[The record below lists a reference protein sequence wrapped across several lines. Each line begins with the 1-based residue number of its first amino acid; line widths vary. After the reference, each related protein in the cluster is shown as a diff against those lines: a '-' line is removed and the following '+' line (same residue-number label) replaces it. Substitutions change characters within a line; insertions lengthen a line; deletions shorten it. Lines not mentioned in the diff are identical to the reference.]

1 MLQSMRKGVASWVA
15 KGVLAIVILSFAG
28 WGLQD
33 YLDASGG
40 TVGGGDVAATVGDQQ
55 IGVQTASQ
63 AYRTDLRQMG
73 MQSIDPETARELGL
87 AERTL
92 QDLVTRA
99 LFDAEASALG
109 LTATDA
115 MVRAEIEGSE
125 QFRNQFG
132 QFDRDVFRNVIAAAG
147 LSEQQFVEQVRD
159 DIARRQMVEAAIAG
173 AKANPALVDALFDY
187 HGATRSALIVR
198 VPPPEASEVGA
209 PSPADL
215 QAFYDAN
222 RERFELPA
230 FRRLSYIHLAPQDL
244 LDEVSVPESD
254 IRDLYQSRLD
264 TYTRPERRT
273 LQQLLLPDEETAR
286 RAADLLSEGHTFEAA
301 AEEIA
306 GVTPADLDLGAF
318 TRSQIPDATLAET
331 AFSLPEGGVSDPVQG
346 AFGWFL
352 VKVTDVEPG
361 EVTPFEAVR
370 DQIRRDLA
378 LDEAIDAVY
387 DLSKRIDDAFGEGL
401 SLEETAERVGLEVE
415 TVDAVSRQGRDPAGE
430 PVEDLPPGVSFLETA
445 WETPVGEPSFL
456 EETANNGYFVLR
468 VDAVIEP
475 RIPDLAEIEDRVEAA
490 WREDQRDAAA
500 EARAEALAER
510 ARSLGSLQAAVE
522 GEALE
527 TRAVEGF
534 GRDGQAEG
542 ARVPQTLAAALFAL
556 PAGGVDWAGAENGG
570 YLVGEVTEVTPAQQ
584 AAGADFRANIDRSL
598 QAGLQSQIVDQLG
611 AALRQ
616 RHDVTINRGA
626 LDQVY

>member
-40 TVGGGDVAATVGDQQ
+40 TVGGGNVAATVGGQQ
-55 IGVQTASQ
+55 IGVGAVSE

-99 LFDAEASALG
+99 LFDAEAAELG

-115 MVRAEIEGSE
+115 MVRAEIEGGE

-132 QFDRDVFRNVIAAAG
+132 QFDRDVFRNAIAAAG
-147 LSEQQFVEQVRD
+147 LTEQQFVERVRA
-159 DIARRQMVEAAIAG
+159 DIARRQQLEATIAG
-173 AKANPALVDALFDY
+173 AEANPALVEALFDY
-187 HGATRSALIVR
+187 HGATRSAFVVR
-198 VPPPEASEVGA
+198 VPAPAASEIPA
-209 PSPADL
+209 PTPAEL
-215 QAFYDAN
+215 RSFYDAN
-222 RERFELPA
+222 QERFELPE
-230 FRRLSYIHLAPQDL
+230 FRRLSYLHLAPQDL
-244 LDEVSVPESD
+244 LDEVAVPESE
-254 IRDLYQSRLD
+254 IRDLYQSRLA
-264 TYTRPERRT
+264 TYTRAERRT
-273 LQQLLLPDEETAR
+273 LQQLLLPDQETAQ
-286 RAADLLSEGHTFEAA
+286 RAADLLSEGRAFEAV
-301 AEEIA
+301 AEEVA
-306 GVTPADLDLGAF
+306 GVTPADLDLGTF
-318 TRSQIPDATLAET
+318 TRAQIPDATLAET

-352 VKVTDVEPG
+352 VKVTEVEPG

-370 DQIRRDLA
+370 DRIRRDLA

-401 SLEETAERVGLEVE
+401 TLEETAERVGLEVE
-415 TVDAVSRQGRDPAGE
+415 TVEAVSRQGRAPSGA
-430 PVEDLPPGVSFLETA
+430 PVEGLPPGVSFLETA
-445 WETPVGEPSFL
+445 WNTPVGEPSFL

-475 RIPDLAEIEDRVEAA
+475 RVPDLAEIEDRVEAA
-490 WREDQRDAAA
+490 WRDDQRDAAA
-500 EARAEALAER
+500 EAQAQALAER

-522 GEALE
+522 NDAFE
-527 TRAVEGF
+527 TRTIEGF
-534 GRDGQAEG
+534 GRDGQADG
-542 ARVPQTLAAALFAL
+542 ARLPQALAAALFEL
-556 PAGGVDWAGAENGG
+556 PPGGVDWAGGEDGG
-570 YLVGEVTEVTPAQQ
+570 YIVGEVTAVTPAQQ
-584 AAGADFRANIDRSL
+584 AAGADFRANIERSL

-611 AALRQ
+611 AALRR